1 MVVTRSGK
9 NTNKDEARIH
19 ECGHTCDSSMVY
31 CCACNDI
38 RPHQATYLAYDQSY
52 MSHASY
58 VGRNHYYCPTCKTK
72 PPTVK
77 IDFSKMKPK
86 PVSAPIVFHP
96 TLEFKLAETEK
107 KLAEAEKKL
116 AEEQEEVKALK
127 AWESMYRTELEEWRE
142 CYNEAMRTID
152 ALRQRINDPFKSAIS
167 RPNF

>member
-9 NTNKDEARIH
+9 NTNIYQARVH
-19 ECGHTCDSSMVY
+19 ECGHMCGSSMIY

-86 PVSAPIVFHP
+86 PVSAPIIFHP
-96 TLEFKLAETEK
+96 TTEY
-107 KLAEAEKKL
+107 KLAEAQKRIK
-116 AEEQEEVKALK
+116 
-127 AWESMYRTELEEWRE
+127 ELEEGLEKLAIAFKNSDDQLQVWKEQYRSAVNINNMLCE
-142 CYNEAMRTID
+142 
-152 ALRQRINDPFKSAIS
+152 RIRDPFKSAMS